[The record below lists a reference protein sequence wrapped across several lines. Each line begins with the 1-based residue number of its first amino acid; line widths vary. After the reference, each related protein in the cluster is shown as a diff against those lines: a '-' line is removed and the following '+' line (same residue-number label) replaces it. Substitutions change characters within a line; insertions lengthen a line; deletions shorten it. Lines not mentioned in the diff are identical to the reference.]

1 MERKHRLGYSWLAVV
16 LCMAL
21 LMTGLPFAPAYA
33 KSKKDK
39 YYTIKWKVNGETVK
53 KEKVKKGEI
62 PEAPEDPGEITKDG
76 VTYVFQGWE
85 PKVTKAKE
93 NVTYKAKFKKK
104 ASKTVTITW
113 LDDEGAL
120 IDFTQVKVGKMPKHE
135 DPKKK
140 ASKKYTYVFDGWE
153 PKLEKATE
161 DTTYTATFQKKAR
174 KYKITWL
181 DDKGNVIDET
191 KVAYGKLPEHDDP
204 VKKSKKYNYTFT
216 GWQPAITE
224 VTGEATYTATFE
236 KGEAKGEADA
246 ETYTITWLDDEGNLI
261 DTTTVKAGKKPKH
274 DAPTKAPTDECDY
287 QFAGWEPEV
296 VKATAD
302 ATYTATFEK
311 VPRKFT
317 ITWLDDE
324 GNVVDQTRVSY
335 GEVPTHDA
343 LSLPDSETHSYVFR
357 GWDPEPVA
365 ATGDATYTAV
375 FDEVAKE
382 GGQPQEGEQ
391 TEATGETATYSISWL
406 NEAGELIEITT
417 VQAGEMPYHDAPEK
431 PSTEQYSYTFAG
443 WSPEP
448 VPAEGDAAYIAA
460 YTETLRSYAV
470 TWQDD
475 TGAPIDTTLVPYGD
489 MPVHD
494 DPVKEPVEGIEYTFA
509 GWTPE
514 LAPVTGE
521 ATYTATFTEGLPIE
535 VDDPALAVGDPAK
548 ITVQWGHEKEDTVLE
563 GNVGDP
569 VTAPE
574 APTVDG
580 YVFDHWMDTAD
591 QPIPFPETFPD
602 VAETVIKAA
611 WVQGATI
618 TFKYGYDT
626 TDAPVVLT
634 GKVDTEVDKTKAPT
648 YARDG
653 YTFAGWNP
661 AIPDK
666 FSATAGENVDVTA
679 LWLKIDPIGDVTINA
694 YKPEFA
700 DLVEKKLPAAIKVTL
715 GDGTTV
721 IENAP
726 ITWNKGEYGDAASL
740 LSAPGDGE
748 YVFTGTV
755 TAQDASGNTYSGS
768 VTCKLIIE
776 PKTYSDD
783 SGKYEYHYNGL
794 GDDAKAVITKWEGT
808 EVKEEVPQPLTITS
822 IVKDGDKTVA
832 VAGIGE
838 NVFNGKLL
846 SMITVPAGVQ
856 TIGNTAFAN
865 MPNLTSLTLPDS
877 LDALG
882 TDIIAGSAALANKIL
897 SVGSTSVFASGYTI
911 CHVPV
916 AGEEQYTDATTGLT
930 RPVTLPA
937 GMPTD
942 IVGAGGRMKLDCAYV
957 PTEGH
962 SVTGDVYAI
971 ISWQDENG
979 APLSTSEVNYGVV
992 PVNNLTKESTAQYD
1006 YTFNGW
1012 ESTVGEKTDPV
1023 PVTGPATYKSKG
1035 FTSTLRQYTITFVDE
1050 DGKTNI
1056 EDPKKW
1062 EYGAVP
1068 TCDTTPT
1075 KKGYTFSAWLDTG
1088 DNDKE
1093 YKVGVDLPNV
1103 TGDRTY
1109 KAKYEQL
1116 YTITFVDEDG
1126 KTVIEKT
1133 ETYKYN
1139 DVPKCSKTPT
1149 KEGYT
1154 FTAWLDTGDKDKEY
1168 KVGVDLPN
1176 VTSDRTYKAKYE
1188 ETPRTNVPLTVT
1200 YSGPALTKTYD
1211 LTRNAFQ
1218 RTSSGKYTYLVTAP
1232 KAADFSVA
1240 PKNKS
1245 DETFFN
1251 NHKDVKVKV
1260 TSIKSVEQFSDSKV
1274 GDYTLKFTFGLDGTD
1289 ARYYI
1294 AESVSVPAKIEKR
1307 EVKITPRAGLSKVY
1321 GTKDPA
1327 YPDNSWLSRDTSSPL
1342 NQNISGQPGYA
1353 VPVNTQGSTLTLS
1366 LDDGSK
1372 TNPPVLYLLEEAK
1385 KNGTKFFPNDGF
1397 LSRESGEDVGKY
1409 KITIGKMD
1417 FGSNFKMTLNSEVFT
1432 ITAKDITPPKEGT
1445 DNITVDAIADQT
1457 YTGKEITPE
1466 VTVRYGT
1473 MTLKKDTDYTVKY
1486 DNNTE
1491 VGTAKVTLTGKGN
1504 FTGTR
1509 ETTFAIKKTS
1519 DSGGGSSGG
1528 GSSSSGYGYDGFDD
1542 EDESAIAN
1550 EEEADGVLK
1559 LGDLE
1564 IGTILFGADGKPRP
1578 FVKFEEELEPE
1589 EVEEDTLETEDDLTE
1604 NTANE
1609 AAIEIEDMPEEN
1621 PPRRLTIVPEPM
1633 KEQVPVVGED
1643 GETGETEEQPVLIE
1657 GTQRQQYE
1665 ELHLRL
1671 TTSEVQALVNNN
1683 VKEIVYELEQAQMHI
1698 PLSALTNAIPLP
1710 SEEDDEGEIVEL
1722 DDGEEEDFE
1731 VEEEIEIEGEDEL
1744 PEAEEATGP
1753 EEIDTP
1759 VETQDAVQT
1768 MAVEGYDIV
1777 IEQADATGLSQR
1789 ETALIADYQTLL
1801 PAYRVRISVIPEG
1814 AEQQPTGEN
1823 DAEGQPI
1830 TIPVMEALP
1839 EGYTL
1844 PDVALKLVPNESFVT
1859 APLEAQV
1866 LYATAELEA
1875 EDESAEATETAAVP
1889 ADPIAEGEATL
1900 TPAEF
1905 DEEDDPIKAVVNPVI
1920 DGMYTVVAPI
1930 DWDPTPYL
1938 TDAGETTAEDDTEIG
1953 EEIEVDDE
1961 EVEIVG
1967 DEDEEIVEF

>member
-1 MERKHRLGYSWLAVV
+1 MT
-16 LCMAL
+16 MANDL
-21 LMTGLPFAPAYA
+21 TIFNGHHATG
-33 KSKKDK
+33 
-39 YYTIKWKVNGETVK
+39 
-53 KEKVKKGEI
+53 
-62 PEAPEDPGEITKDG
+62 ITA
-76 VTYVFQGWE
+76 E
-85 PKVTKAKE
+85 
-93 NVTYKAKFKKK
+93 TYKSVGGKLLAQ
-104 ASKTVTITW
+104 ITW
-113 LDDEGAL
+113 LNDDGSA
-120 IDFTQVKVGKMPKHE
+120 F
-135 DPKKK
+135 DP
-140 ASKKYTYVFDGWE
+140 TYVE
-153 PKLEKATE
+153 YLQKTPSHAETPTKKETE
-161 DTTYTATFQKKAR
+161 SRTYTF
-174 KYKITWL
+174 
-181 DDKGNVIDET
+181 DKWIPDI
-191 KVAYGKLPEHDDP
+191 VAVSDP
-204 VKKSKKYNYTFT
+204 
-216 GWQPAITE
+216 
-224 VTGEATYTATFE
+224 ATYTASF
-236 KGEAKGEADA
+236 
-246 ETYTITWLDDEGNLI
+246 
-261 DTTTVKAGKKPKH
+261 
-274 DAPTKAPTDECDY
+274 
-287 QFAGWEPEV
+287 
-296 VKATAD
+296 
-302 ATYTATFEK
+302 
-311 VPRKFT
+311 
-317 ITWLDDE
+317 
-324 GNVVDQTRVSY
+324 
-335 GEVPTHDA
+335 
-343 LSLPDSETHSYVFR
+343 
-357 GWDPEPVA
+357 
-365 ATGDATYTAV
+365 
-375 FDEVAKE
+375 
-382 GGQPQEGEQ
+382 
-391 TEATGETATYSISWL
+391 TEAERL
-406 NEAGELIEITT
+406 
-417 VQAGEMPYHDAPEK
+417 
-431 PSTEQYSYTFAG
+431 
-443 WSPEP
+443 
-448 VPAEGDAAYIAA
+448 
-460 YTETLRSYAV
+460 
-470 TWQDD
+470 
-475 TGAPIDTTLVPYGD
+475 
-489 MPVHD
+489 
-494 DPVKEPVEGIEYTFA
+494 
-509 GWTPE
+509 
-514 LAPVTGE
+514 
-521 ATYTATFTEGLPIE
+521 
-535 VDDPALAVGDPAK
+535 
-548 ITVQWGHEKEDTVLE
+548 
-563 GNVGDP
+563 
-569 VTAPE
+569 
-574 APTVDG
+574 
-580 YVFDHWMDTAD
+580 
-591 QPIPFPETFPD
+591 
-602 VAETVIKAA
+602 
-611 WVQGATI
+611 
-618 TFKYGYDT
+618 
-626 TDAPVVLT
+626 
-634 GKVDTEVDKTKAPT
+634 
-648 YARDG
+648 
-653 YTFAGWNP
+653 
-661 AIPDK
+661 
-666 FSATAGENVDVTA
+666 
-679 LWLKIDPIGDVTINA
+679 
-694 YKPEFA
+694 
-700 DLVEKKLPAAIKVTL
+700 
-715 GDGTTV
+715 
-721 IENAP
+721 
-726 ITWNKGEYGDAASL
+726 
-740 LSAPGDGE
+740 
-748 YVFTGTV
+748 
-755 TAQDASGNTYSGS
+755 
-768 VTCKLIIE
+768 
-776 PKTYSDD
+776 
-783 SGKYEYHYNGL
+783 
-794 GDDAKAVITKWEGT
+794 
-808 EVKEEVPQPLTITS
+808 
-822 IVKDGDKTVA
+822 
-832 VAGIGE
+832 
-838 NVFNGKLL
+838 
-846 SMITVPAGVQ
+846 
-856 TIGNTAFAN
+856 
-865 MPNLTSLTLPDS
+865 
-877 LDALG
+877 
-882 TDIIAGSAALANKIL
+882 
-897 SVGSTSVFASGYTI
+897 
-911 CHVPV
+911 
-916 AGEEQYTDATTGLT
+916 
-930 RPVTLPA
+930 
-937 GMPTD
+937 
-942 IVGAGGRMKLDCAYV
+942 
-957 PTEGH
+957 
-962 SVTGDVYAI
+962 
-971 ISWQDENG
+971 
-979 APLSTSEVNYGVV
+979 
-992 PVNNLTKESTAQYD
+992 
-1006 YTFNGW
+1006 
-1012 ESTVGEKTDPV
+1012 
-1023 PVTGPATYKSKG
+1023 
-1035 FTSTLRQYTITFVDE
+1035 YTITFVDE
-1050 DGKTNI
+1050 DGKTEI
-1056 EDPKKW
+1056 EKTATYKYNDVPKCSK
-1062 EYGAVP
+1062 
-1068 TCDTTPT
+1068 TPT
-1075 KKGYTFSAWLDTG
+1075 KEGYTFSAWLDTG

-1188 ETPRTNVPLTVT
+1188 EDIKTNVPLRVT

-1211 LTRNAFQ
+1211 LTRNVFQ
-1218 RTSSGKYTYLVTAP
+1218 RTASGGYTYLVTAP

-1274 GDYTLKFTFGLDGTD
+1274 GDYTLKFTFGLEGND
-1289 ARYYI
+1289 AQYYI

-1342 NQNISGQPGYA
+1342 NQDISGQPGYA

-1397 LSRESGEDVGKY
+1397 LSREPGEDVGKY

-1432 ITAKDITPPKEGT
+1432 ITPKDITPPKEGT

-1473 MTLKKDTDYTVKY
+1473 MTLKKDTDFTVKY
-1486 DNNTE
+1486 ENNTE

-1509 ETTFAIKKTS
+1509 EVTFAIKKTS

-1633 KEQVPVVGED
+1633 KEEVPVVGED
-1643 GETGETEEQPVLIE
+1643 GETSETGETEEQPVLIE

-1722 DDGEEEDFE
+1722 DDGEEEDFD

-1744 PEAEEATGP
+1744 SEAEEATGP

-1823 DAEGQPI
+1823 DADGQPI

-1875 EDESAEATETAAVP
+1875 EDESAEARP
-1889 ADPIAEGEATL
+1889 RKRPRWPPI
-1900 TPAEF
+1900 
-1905 DEEDDPIKAVVNPVI
+1905 
-1920 DGMYTVVAPI
+1920 
-1930 DWDPTPYL
+1930 
-1938 TDAGETTAEDDTEIG
+1938 
-1953 EEIEVDDE
+1953 
-1961 EVEIVG
+1961 
-1967 DEDEEIVEF
+1967 